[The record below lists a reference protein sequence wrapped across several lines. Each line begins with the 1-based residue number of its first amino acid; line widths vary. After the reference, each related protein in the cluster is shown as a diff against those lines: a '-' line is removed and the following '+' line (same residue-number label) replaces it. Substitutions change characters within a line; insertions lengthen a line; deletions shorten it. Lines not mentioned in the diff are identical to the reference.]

1 MNRFRKNLR
10 PGRGDRGAAFLEF
23 AIIVPILL
31 TLVMGIVEFG
41 RAYNVVISL
50 QGAAR
55 EGARVLALGNLS
67 PNMAAVDAAV
77 RGAVA
82 PGLGA
87 SINPITKTA
96 CTTAGGRAKVVAA
109 RDFQIGIPFI
119 PAITVN
125 LKGDASMRCGL

>member
-1 MNRFRKNLR
+1 MNRCRKSLR

-41 RAYNVVISL
+41 RAYNVVVSL

-55 EGARVLALGNLS
+55 EGARVLALGNTS
-67 PNMAAVDAAV
+67 PNLAAVDAAV
-77 RGAVA
+77 RGAT
-82 PGLGA
+82 PTPID
-87 SINPITKTA
+87 SISKTA
-96 CTTAGGRAKVVAA
+96 CTAAGGQARVVAA
-109 RDFQIGIPFI
+109 KNFQIGIPFI
-119 PAITVN
+119 PSVTVN

>member
-1 MNRFRKNLR
+1 VNRFQKKSRF
-10 PGRGDRGAAFLEF
+10 GRGDRGAAFLEF

-55 EGARVLALGNLS
+55 EGARVLALGNLN
-67 PNMAAVDAAV
+67 PDLPAVDAAV
-77 RGAVA
+77 RSSPVT
-82 PGLGA
+82 A
-87 SINPITKTA
+87 SAIVTKTA
-96 CTTAGGRAKVVAA
+96 CTNLGGRARVVASQN
-109 RDFQIGIPFI
+109 FQIGIPFI

>member
-1 MNRFRKNLR
+1 MNRRRTSLR

-55 EGARVLALGNLS
+55 EGARVLALGNTS
-67 PNMAAVDAAV
+67 PDMAAVDAAV
-77 RGAVA
+77 RGSTATPVD
-82 PGLGA
+82 
-87 SINPITKTA
+87 SITKTA
-96 CTTAGGRAKVVAA
+96 CTTAGGRARVVAS
-109 RDFQIGIPFI
+109 RNFQIGIPFI
-119 PAITVN
+119 PAVTVN